1 MCVLP
6 RVYIGCELL
15 GTHEKADAGNL
26 RPPSVGSA
34 ASLAVCSLQVVD
46 LCWRPLSPHL
56 CLWAFPVYRPL
67 TSLECSGHPALE
79 ELLPMNP
86 QNAWGNWESSSLP
99 WLSNTLPS

>member
-34 ASLAVCSLQVVD
+34 ASLASLQVVD
-46 LCWRPLSPHL
+46 LCWRPHTSAFGHFLSTGL
-56 CLWAFPVYRPL
+56 
-67 TSLECSGHPALE
+67 
-79 ELLPMNP
+79 
-86 QNAWGNWESSSLP
+86 
-99 WLSNTLPS
+99 